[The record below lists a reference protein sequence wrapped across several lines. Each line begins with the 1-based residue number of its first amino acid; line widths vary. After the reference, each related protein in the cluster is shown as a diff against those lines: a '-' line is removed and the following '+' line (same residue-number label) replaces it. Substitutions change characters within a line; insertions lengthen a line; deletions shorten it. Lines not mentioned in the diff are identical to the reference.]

1 MAQIDPALMEAAGFA
16 GASAQQAI
24 GSAQS
29 KAAIN
34 TNQLNLGGVQERRGI
49 TDSAESSGM
58 LRSTMT
64 NTALG
69 EQTAGQA
76 NKQQLID
83 LGLSDTVTG
92 ASIDVMQELA
102 QQQAL
107 AESQAQQKAMF
118 DAQMALKWEELNQKN
133 PAALARGTG
142 TGIVAPKPAPYVPG
156 APSITA
162 PTSRGWGS

>member
-1 MAQIDPALMEAAGFA
+1 MAQIDPALMEAAGFT

-24 GSAQS
+24 TSGQS

-49 TDSAESSGM
+49 TDQAESSGM

-83 LGLSDTVTG
+83 LGLNDTVTG

-102 QQQAL
+102 QQQA
-107 AESQAQQKAMF
+107 AADAQASQKAQF
-118 DAQMALKWEELNQKN
+118 DAQMALQWQKLNLEH
-133 PAALARGTG
+133 PEALART
-142 TGIVAPKPAPYVPG
+142 TTPQLQFKPTPNPLG
-156 APSITA
+156 GSITA
-162 PTSRGWGS
+162 VEHGGGRGY